1 VRGSPPIQLFLLA
14 IAFAL
19 LAFPL
24 ARLTGNGAGSAREAA
39 PAAAEARAVPALIR
53 LRFAHRPHQIRLRQ
67 DERDLLAGAD
77 LSNSPVEIE
86 TRLRLGADGEELR
99 LEAAWPEGTPDT
111 AISVEIEPEGHET
124 REVTRWSQGPE
135 LTDLLLFQW

>member
-1 VRGSPPIQLFLLA
+1 M
-14 IAFAL
+14 L

-24 ARLTGNGAGSAREAA
+24 ARLTGNGAVTAREAT
-39 PAAAEARAVPALIR
+39 PAAEVQEVPVWIR
-53 LRFAHRPHQIRLRQ
+53 LRFAHAPRQVSLIQ

-77 LSNSPVEIE
+77 LSASPVEVE

-111 AISVEIEPEGHET
+111 ALSVEIEPEGHET
-124 REVTRWSQGPE
+124 RELTRWSDGPE
-135 LTDLLLFQW
+135 LNDLLLFQW

>member
-1 VRGSPPIQLFLLA
+1 MRGSPPIQLFLLA

-24 ARLTGNGAGSAREAA
+24 ARLTGGGASTSRAAA
-39 PAAAEARAVPALIR
+39 PAAEVPEVPALIR
-53 LRFAHRPHQIRLRQ
+53 LRFAHPPRQISLLQ
-67 DERDLLAGAD
+67 EERNLLAGANF
-77 LSNSPVEIE
+77 SSSPVEIE

-99 LEAAWPEGTPDT
+99 LEAAWPDGTPDT

-124 REVTRWSQGPE
+124 REVTRWSDGPE
-135 LTDLLLFQW
+135 LNDLLLFQW

>member
-14 IAFAL
+14 LAFAL

-24 ARLTGNGAGSAREAA
+24 ARLTGNGAVTARRAE
-39 PAAAEARAVPALIR
+39 PAAVVLETPVWIR
-53 LRFAHRPHQIRLRQ
+53 LRFAHPPRQ
-67 DERDLLAGAD
+67 VSLLQEERNLLAGAD
-77 LSNSPVEIE
+77 LSSSPIEVE

-111 AISVEIEPEGHET
+111 AISVEIEPEGRET
-124 REVTRWSQGPE
+124 REVTRWSDGPE
-135 LTDLLLFQW
+135 LNDLLLFQW